1 MPQVALYLDIDKSMD
16 IFGRPVCLTNIGK
29 GMKYILIFLI
39 SLTSH
44 LSLASYHEGEG
55 SSSGSGGG
63 GYGGGSDAIAYVG
76 VGVLVYFL
84 LRNKDSEENEE
95 SSLSNIS
102 FDQESKLEI
111 DFLRDNFNS
120 FSKTTSEFNNP
131 TTKFQINLRYKLN

>member
-1 MPQVALYLDIDKSMD
+1 
-16 IFGRPVCLTNIGK
+16 
-29 GMKYILIFLI
+29 MKYILIFLI

-76 VGVLVYFL
+76 VGVLAYFL
-84 LRNKDSEENEE
+84 LRNKDNEENEE
-95 SSLSNIS
+95 SSLSTMS
-102 FDQESKLEI
+102 FDQESKLKI

-120 FSKTTSEFNNP
+120 FSTTASEFNYP
-131 TTKFQINLRYKLN
+131 TTEFQINLRYKLN

>member
-1 MPQVALYLDIDKSMD
+1 
-16 IFGRPVCLTNIGK
+16 
-29 GMKYILIFLI
+29 MKYILIFLI

-76 VGVLVYFL
+76 VGVLAYFL
-84 LRNKDSEENEE
+84 LRNKDSEENEQ

-102 FDQESKLEI
+102 FDKESKL
-111 DFLRDNFNS
+111 
-120 FSKTTSEFNNP
+120 K
-131 TTKFQINLRYKLN
+131 Q

>member
-1 MPQVALYLDIDKSMD
+1 
-16 IFGRPVCLTNIGK
+16 
-29 GMKYILIFLI
+29 MKYILIFLI

-102 FDQESKLEI
+102 FDQESKLKI
-111 DFLRDNFNS
+111 DFLRDDLNS
-120 FSKTTSEFNNP
+120 FNTTTSEFNYP
-131 TTKFQINLRYKLN
+131 TTEFQINLRYKLN

>member
-1 MPQVALYLDIDKSMD
+1 
-16 IFGRPVCLTNIGK
+16 
-29 GMKYILIFLI
+29 MKYILIFLI

-76 VGVLVYFL
+76 VGVLAYFL
-84 LRNKDSEENEE
+84 LRNKDSEENEQ

-102 FDQESKLEI
+102 FDKESKLKI
-111 DFLRDNFNS
+111 DFLRDNFDS
-120 FSKTTSEFNNP
+120 FNTTTTEFNYP
-131 TTKFQINLRYKLN
+131 TTEFQINLRYKLN

>member
-1 MPQVALYLDIDKSMD
+1 
-16 IFGRPVCLTNIGK
+16 
-29 GMKYILIFLI
+29 MKYILIFLI

-76 VGVLVYFL
+76 VAVLAYFL
-84 LRNKDSEENEE
+84 LRNKDNEENEE
-95 SSLSNIS
+95 SSLSTMS
-102 FDQESKLEI
+102 FDQESKLKI

-120 FSKTTSEFNNP
+120 FSTTASEFNYP
-131 TTKFQINLRYKLN
+131 TTEFQINLRYKLN

>member
-1 MPQVALYLDIDKSMD
+1 
-16 IFGRPVCLTNIGK
+16 
-29 GMKYILIFLI
+29 MKYILIFLI

-76 VGVLVYFL
+76 VGVLAYFL

-102 FDQESKLEI
+102 FDKESKLKI
-111 DFLRDNFNS
+111 DFLRDNFDS
-120 FSKTTSEFNNP
+120 FSTTTSEFNNP

>member
-1 MPQVALYLDIDKSMD
+1 
-16 IFGRPVCLTNIGK
+16 
-29 GMKYILIFLI
+29 MKYILIFLI

-76 VGVLVYFL
+76 VAVLAYFL
-84 LRNKDSEENEE
+84 LRNKDNEENEK
-95 SSLSNIS
+95 SSLSNMS
-102 FDQESKLEI
+102 FDQESKLKI

-120 FSKTTSEFNNP
+120 FSTTASEFNYP
-131 TTKFQINLRYKLN
+131 TTEFQINLRYKLN